1 MKRNESSF
9 RHSHALKAARPVLH
23 QELVAG
29 PENRRS
35 SNDLSQRAQ
44 RRLRE
49 SEERRRERKA
59 RRRERKAKSTSPEQS
74 PE

>member
-9 RHSHALKAARPVLH
+9 RHSHALKAVRPVLRQDSVEGTDYH
-23 QELVAG
+23 KSPDE
-29 PENRRS
+29 
-35 SNDLSQRAQ
+35 LSQRAQ

-59 RRRERKAKSTSPEQS
+59 RRRERKAKNTSPEQA